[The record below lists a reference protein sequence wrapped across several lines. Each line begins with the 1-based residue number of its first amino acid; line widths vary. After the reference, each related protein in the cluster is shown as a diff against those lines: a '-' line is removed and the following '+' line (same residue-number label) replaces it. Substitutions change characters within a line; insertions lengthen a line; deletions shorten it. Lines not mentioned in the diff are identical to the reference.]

1 MKYPFEIQVSDC
13 VKNVYRLFEMR
24 LEILE
29 DFHCNET
36 YQILIKFE
44 SFPCQFNFTSKQH
57 MTSRYIIFTTG
68 TIHERIIC
76 CRFSNLSRLSVLRNE
91 FVILYTIRN
100 KNIFPT
106 ICKYRATST

>member
-29 DFHCNET
+29 DFRCNET

-44 SFPCQFNFTSKQH
+44 SFPCQFNCIKAAHDIEIYYFYYGYHS
-57 MTSRYIIFTTG
+57 
-68 TIHERIIC
+68 
-76 CRFSNLSRLSVLRNE
+76 
-91 FVILYTIRN
+91 
-100 KNIFPT
+100 
-106 ICKYRATST
+106 

>member
-13 VKNVYRLFEMR
+13 VKNVYRLFEMQ

-29 DFHCNET
+29 DFRCNET

-44 SFPCQFNFTSKQH
+44 SFPCQFNFRSNQH
-57 MTSRYIIFTTG
+57 MTSRYIIFTTA
-68 TIHERIIC
+68 TINERIIRC
-76 CRFSNLSRLSVLRNE
+76 QFSNLSWLSVLSNE
-91 FVILYTIRN
+91 FAILYTIRN

-106 ICKYRATST
+106 AST